1 MIGRYHFTLLAALL
15 VLGTGSAAAQT
26 CTPETLGAAVDAA
39 GVELRALNAEAQ
51 PRLNQKIAALK
62 DKKKWSDAEYQ
73 QKVGAFIHDARTTQ
87 LDAKADEL
95 LTKIDTLG
103 RPAAGTPVN
112 CAAVD
117 DVKASG
123 SELLAVMKAKSVYVT
138 EKIDRE
144 LGVATAPRQ
153 QAAEAPPAAAPPQAP
168 KPAPPAVSKAPPPDK
183 VAKADPPD
191 SIPPPTPKPTEKQA
205 PAAKTGSEKSSS
217 WSTSTAEMHPPAPPP
232 VEGFPDAPGAPYAPP
247 PEEFSNNEEGYTI
260 DEIREA
266 SRGFF
271 GTISTSLG
279 SVIEH
284 AFRKSGRPT
293 AYVLGTEGGGAILAG
308 VRYGDGTLYLRSGG
322 TQKVYWHGPSLG
334 SDFGADS
341 SRTLF
346 LIYRLHEPDGIFRQF
361 TGLDGTAYLVGGVGI
376 TFLKGGQVLMAP
388 IRAGLGLRFGA
399 SLGYVRFTPRPTWNP
414 F

>member
-1 MIGRYHFTLLAALL
+1 MIGRLRCTLVAALL
-15 VLGTGSAAAQT
+15 VLGTDLAAAQS
-26 CTPETLGAAVDAA
+26 CTPESLGAAVDAA
-39 GVELRALNAEAQ
+39 GLELRLFSAGAQ
-51 PRLNQKIAALK
+51 PPLNQKLTALK
-62 DKKKWSDAEYQ
+62 EKKKWSGADYE
-73 QKVGAFIHDARTTQ
+73 QKVGAFLHDKRTAQ

-103 RPAAGTPVN
+103 RPDPGTPVS
-112 CAAVD
+112 CATID

-123 SELLAVMKAKSVYVT
+123 SELLAVMKTKSVYIN

-144 LGVATAPRQ
+144 LGSAPGAGQQTA
-153 QAAEAPPAAAPPQAP
+153 EGAAPQGPTA
-168 KPAPPAVSKAPPPDK
+168 KAPQQDTPAKAAQQDK
-183 VAKADPPD
+183 VAKAEPHEALP
-191 SIPPPTPKPTEKQA
+191 SPVPKPLERPA
-205 PAAKTGSEKSSS
+205 PPAPKTNAEKSSS
-217 WSTSTAEMHPPAPPP
+217 WNTTAEMHPPSPPP

-247 PEEFSNNEEGYTI
+247 SEEFTNNEDGYTI

-293 AYVLGTEGGGAILAG
+293 AYVLGTEGGGAFFAG
-308 VRYGDGTLYLRSGG
+308 LRYGDGTLYLRTGG

-346 LIYRLHEPDGIFRQF
+346 LIYRLHEPEGLFRQF
-361 TGLDGTAYLVGGVGI
+361 TGVDGTAYLVGGVGI